1 MELQPPNEPVPDPF
15 LASVRRRHPDV
26 DIVALPPESAS
37 APADEPAD
45 DATVAAT
52 VDRLQQQ
59 ATELWSH
66 VAEEADGPTVELA
79 FGPLPDTVVARSR
92 HAASVPDRP
101 GILDELHDAL
111 QGEGWEFRRP
121 WGEVERLIGRLD
133 GVELR
138 ATYAAETGALLVVLT
153 SAALR
158 VGPGHAREL
167 VRH

>member
-15 LASVRRRHPDV
+15 LSAVRRRHPDV
-26 DIVALPPESAS
+26 DIVARTPESPS
-37 APADEPAD
+37 APRDGRVD
-45 DATVAAT
+45 DAAVAAT
-52 VDRLQQQ
+52 VDRLQRQ

-66 VAEEADGPTVELA
+66 ILEEADGPTVELT
-79 FGPLPDTVVARSR
+79 FGQLPGTVVARSR

-101 GILDELHDAL
+101 GVLDELHDAL
-111 QGEGWEFRRP
+111 EGEGWEFRRP
-121 WGEVERLIGRLD
+121 WGAVERLVGRLD

-153 SAALR
+153 SVSLV
-158 VGPGHAREL
+158 VGADHAREL